1 MLLDTSFS
9 IDLMNGDEDTVEKT
23 RELENDLVQQPV
35 LTRNVEDF
43 ERLDVDVETY

>member
-1 MLLDTSFS
+1 
-9 IDLMNGDEDTVEKT
+9 MNGDEDTVEKT